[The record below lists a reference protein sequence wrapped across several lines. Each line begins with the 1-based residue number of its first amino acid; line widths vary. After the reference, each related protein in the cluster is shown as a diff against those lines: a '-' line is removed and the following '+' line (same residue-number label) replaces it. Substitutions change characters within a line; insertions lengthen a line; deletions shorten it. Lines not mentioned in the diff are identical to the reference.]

1 MRFLDGLQ
9 GVLSDY
15 SEVRTE
21 LAFKLLD
28 VDSDGRLSL
37 LNLLQINHHLGESGR
52 RSPFSAELTRLYRE
66 YKDRNLHMRDGYKY
80 QMQLNLNTYQKLVV
94 PQSCI
99 VDELRLR
106 VFGAIPT
113 A

>member
-1 MRFLDGLQ
+1 
-9 GVLSDY
+9 
-15 SEVRTE
+15 
-21 LAFKLLD
+21 
-28 VDSDGRLSL
+28 
-37 LNLLQINHHLGESGR
+37 
-52 RSPFSAELTRLYRE
+52 
-66 YKDRNLHMRDGYKY
+66 MRDGYKY
-80 QMQLNLNTYQKLVV
+80 QMQLNLSTYQKLVV